1 MKVFQTVVIFSDNI
15 TEDILDKEISRYE
28 MLLQSFS
35 KTKKVRTSKLGER
48 AIAYKTETGKF
59 VVFTFEAENID
70 KNYFITKL
78 QENPLVIRY
87 SFKYALDSNL
97 EPIISEQ
104 APHPDAYD
112 VLFGLDNY
120 KNK

>member
-1 MKVFQTVVIFSDNI
+1 MKVFQTVVIFSNNI
-15 TEDILDKEISRYE
+15 TEDILNNEISRYE

-48 AIAYKTETGKF
+48 KIACKTETGKF
-59 VVFTFEAENID
+59 IVFTFEAENID
-70 KNYFITKL
+70 KNYFIAKL
-78 QENPLVIRY
+78 QENPLVIKY
-87 SFKYALDSNL
+87 SFKYAPDSNL

>member
-1 MKVFQTVVIFSDNI
+1 MKVFQTVVIFSNNI
-15 TEDILDKEISRYE
+15 TEDILNNEISRYE

-48 AIAYKTETGKF
+48 DIAYKTETGKF

-70 KNYFITKL
+70 KNYFIAKL
-78 QENPLVIRY
+78 QENPLVIKY

>member
-1 MKVFQTVVIFSDNI
+1 MKVFQTVVMFSNNI
-15 TEDILDKEISRYE
+15 TEDILNNEISRYE

-48 AIAYKTETGKF
+48 AIAYKTESGHF

>member
-35 KTKKVRTSKLGER
+35 KTKKGRISKLGER
-48 AIAYKTETGKF
+48 DTAYKTENGHF

-87 SFKYALDSNL
+87 SFKYALDDNL

>member
-48 AIAYKTETGKF
+48 DTAYKTENGHF

-87 SFKYALDSNL
+87 SFKYALDDNL

>member
-1 MKVFQTVVIFSDNI
+1 MKVFQTVVVFSNNI
-15 TEDILDKEISRYE
+15 TEDILAKEISRYE

-48 AIAYKTETGKF
+48 MIAYTTETERF
-59 VVFTFEAENID
+59 VVFTFEARNID
-70 KNYFITKL
+70 KNYFITRL

-87 SFKYALDSNL
+87 SFKYASGDDL

>member
-1 MKVFQTVVIFSDNI
+1 M
-15 TEDILDKEISRYE
+15 
-28 MLLQSFS
+28 
-35 KTKKVRTSKLGER
+35 
-48 AIAYKTETGKF
+48 
-59 VVFTFEAENID
+59 FTFEAENID

-78 QENPLVIRY
+78 QENPLVIKY
-87 SFKYALDSNL
+87 SLKETPVDDL

>member
-1 MKVFQTVVIFSDNI
+1 MKVFQTVVVFSNNI
-15 TEDILDKEISRYE
+15 TEDILNNEISRYE

-48 AIAYKTETGKF
+48 MIAYTTESGYF

-78 QENPLVIRY
+78 QENPLVIKY
-87 SFKYALDSNL
+87 SFKYAPDSNL

>member
-1 MKVFQTVVIFSDNI
+1 MKIFQTVVIFSNNI
-15 TEDILDKEISRYE
+15 TEDILNNEISRYE

-48 AIAYKTETGKF
+48 EIAYKTETGHF

-70 KNYFITKL
+70 KNYFIAKL
-78 QENPLVIRY
+78 QENPLVIKY
-87 SFKYALDSNL
+87 SFKYASGDDL

-104 APHPDAYD
+104 TPHPDAYD
-112 VLFGLDNY
+112 ILFGLDNY
-120 KNK
+120 KN

>member
-1 MKVFQTVVIFSDNI
+1 MKVFQTVVVFSNNI
-15 TEDILDKEISRYE
+15 TEDILAKEISRYE

-48 AIAYKTETGKF
+48 MIAYTTETERF
-59 VVFTFEAENID
+59 VVFTFEARNID
-70 KNYFITKL
+70 KNYFITRL

-87 SFKYALDSNL
+87 SFRYAPDSNL

>member
-15 TEDILDKEISRYE
+15 TEDILNNEISRYE

-48 AIAYKTETGKF
+48 DTAYKTETGKF

-87 SFKYALDSNL
+87 SFKYALDDNL

>member
-1 MKVFQTVVIFSDNI
+1 MKVFQTVVIFSNNI
-15 TEDILDKEISRYE
+15 TEDILNNEISRYE

-48 AIAYKTETGKF
+48 MIAYTTETERF
-59 VVFTFEAENID
+59 VVFTFEARNID
-70 KNYFITKL
+70 KNYFITRL

-87 SFKYALDSNL
+87 SFRYAPDSNL

>member
-1 MKVFQTVVIFSDNI
+1 MKVFQTVVVFSNNI
-15 TEDILDKEISRYE
+15 TEDILNNEISRYE

-48 AIAYKTETGKF
+48 MIAYTTETGKF
-59 VVFTFEAENID
+59 IVFTFEARNID
-70 KNYFITKL
+70 KNYFITRL

-87 SFKYALDSNL
+87 SFRYAPDSNL

>member
-1 MKVFQTVVIFSDNI
+1 MKVFQTVVIFSNNI

-70 KNYFITKL
+70 KNYFIAKL
-78 QENPLVIRY
+78 QENPLVIKY
-87 SFKYALDSNL
+87 SFKYAPDSNL

-104 APHPDAYD
+104 TPHPDAYD

>member
-48 AIAYKTETGKF
+48 DTAYKTENGHF

-87 SFKYALDSNL
+87 SFKYAPDSNL

-104 APHPDAYD
+104 TPHPDAYD
-112 VLFGLDNY
+112 VLFGLANY

>member
-1 MKVFQTVVIFSDNI
+1 MKVFQTVVIFSNNI

-48 AIAYKTETGKF
+48 AIAYKTKSGHF

-70 KNYFITKL
+70 KNYFIAKL
-78 QENPLVIRY
+78 QENPLVIKY
-87 SFKYALDSNL
+87 SFKYAPDDNL

>member
-1 MKVFQTVVIFSDNI
+1 MKVFQTVVVFSNNI
-15 TEDILDKEISRYE
+15 TEDILAKEISRYE

-35 KTKKVRTSKLGER
+35 KTKKVRTSKLRER
-48 AIAYKTETGKF
+48 VIAYTTETERF
-59 VVFTFEAENID
+59 VVFTFEARNID
-70 KNYFITKL
+70 KNYFITRL

-87 SFKYALDSNL
+87 SFRYAPDDDL

>member
-1 MKVFQTVVIFSDNI
+1 MKVFQTVVIFSNNI
-15 TEDILDKEISRYE
+15 TEDILAKEISRYE

-48 AIAYKTETGKF
+48 EIAYKTETGHF
-59 VVFTFEAENID
+59 VVFTFEARNID
-70 KNYFITKL
+70 RNYFITRL
-78 QENPLVIRY
+78 QENPLVSKY
-87 SFKYALDSNL
+87 SFKEVIDSNL

-104 APHPDAYD
+104 TPHPDAYD
-112 VLFGLDNY
+112 VLFGLANY

>member
-1 MKVFQTVVIFSDNI
+1 MKVFQTVVVFSNNI

-48 AIAYKTETGKF
+48 MIAYTTETERF
-59 VVFTFEAENID
+59 VVFTFEARNID
-70 KNYFITKL
+70 KNYFITRL

-87 SFKYALDSNL
+87 SFRYAPDSNL

-104 APHPDAYD
+104 TPHPDAYD
-112 VLFGLDNY
+112 VLFGLANY